1 MLKSSLLFK
10 KNAIF
15 SGKQLESFQDH
26 EYEIFR
32 ILFLFEQE
40 HLVRSSSLHQC
51 TFKFD
56 EAVRKGVKM
65 KAEMKVKLYEKLNML
80 ITSKKESNFYL
91 SKEKYDMLIQQINTL
106 K

>member
-1 MLKSSLLFK
+1 
-10 KNAIF
+10 
-15 SGKQLESFQDH
+15 
-26 EYEIFR
+26 
-32 ILFLFEQE
+32 
-40 HLVRSSSLHQC
+40 
-51 TFKFD
+51 
-56 EAVRKGVKM
+56 M